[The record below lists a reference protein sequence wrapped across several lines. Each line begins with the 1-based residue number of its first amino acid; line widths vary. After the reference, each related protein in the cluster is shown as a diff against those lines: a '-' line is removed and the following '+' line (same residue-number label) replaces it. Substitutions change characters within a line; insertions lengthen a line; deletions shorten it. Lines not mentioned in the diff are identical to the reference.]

1 MLRLVAEKTRAKK
14 KKKIPSHLSLL
25 VLYNQNKRKTF
36 LATQF
41 TSFTPLSKTLFL
53 HCRGS
58 FFFFFSLCFLSNQI
72 INGLFGDSVWVTLF
86 EFFLYTCGWKC
97 VLCCLKCV
105 FCFWVVL
112 PNMPQISKNGKVM
125 TFYFIWMLFLMF
137 DFKWSLG
144 LVIELNLELVWAM
157 KSKMSIVEH

>member
-14 KKKIPSHLSLL
+14 KKDSLTFHFLYSAIRTKGKHFWLPNSRASLL
-25 VLYNQNKRKTF
+25 YPKLCFFNVGVL
-36 LATQF
+36 
-41 TSFTPLSKTLFL
+41 
-53 HCRGS
+53 
-58 FFFFFSLCFLSNQI
+58 FFFFPCFLSNQI
-72 INGLFGDSVWVTLF
+72 INGLFGDSIWVTLF
-86 EFFLYTCGWKC
+86 EFFWYACGWKC